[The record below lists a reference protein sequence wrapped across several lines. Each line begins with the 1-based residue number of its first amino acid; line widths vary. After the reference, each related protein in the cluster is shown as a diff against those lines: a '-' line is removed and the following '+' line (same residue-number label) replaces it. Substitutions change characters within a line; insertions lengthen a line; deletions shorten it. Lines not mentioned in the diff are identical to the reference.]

1 MTSPI
6 VIQQPGFGQAIQE
19 GLAPLINAIFAR
31 QQMGMERQK
40 LEIERQK
47 AEASIAQA
55 GAATSES
62 RARTKATLAELEQK
76 NLDLR
81 ARDLA
86 AQQFITLSTD
96 PSGFS
101 PEAVARLQA
110 DLMKR
115 GDTKVR
121 EPALAA
127 FNLMVGDREKMLS
140 EAAKRQSAQTEATVD
155 TATQGARIEAGQL
168 AGQIAQAQLGAAQT
182 AQRANVADARLKEL
196 EATRDPQRV
205 ARAQAIWELGR
216 TWGEARKA
224 AGLAAG
230 GIPDDAIFSMGTAVK
245 LDEAGRKAQ
254 NFALQ
259 MVPANAIINSLT
271 RNGTR
276 VDITTSVQRA
286 ANSNAL
292 GIAINE
298 VKDAEQQQILQAG
311 LQYVM
316 AYRFFM
322 SGQQSS
328 DREYLNMMKVTL
340 ELPGDTDEV
349 IRQKRVMRQL
359 QIDAVGK
366 AAEGTVSPVAVLDE
380 TIQQMRLE
388 GMEPRFIAAMQHER
402 NLAAN
407 NERRKAAG
415 VADTLSV
422 SRSPGDSARLIQF
435 GDSVIRVLGEKR

>member
-1 MTSPI
+1 MTNPT
-6 VIQQPGFGQAIQE
+6 VIQQPGWGQQIQE

-31 QQMGMERQK
+31 QQLGMERQK

-47 AEASIAQA
+47 AEASIEQS
-55 GAATSES
+55 GAATAES
-62 RARTKATLAELEQK
+62 KARTKATLAELEQK
-76 NLDLR
+76 TLDLQ

-96 PSGFS
+96 PTGFS
-101 PEAVARLQA
+101 PESIARLQA
-110 DLMKR
+110 DLMRR

-121 EPALAA
+121 EPALTA
-127 FNLMVGDREKMLS
+127 FNQMVTDREKMLT
-140 EAAKRQSAQTEATVD
+140 EAAGRQSAQVEATVD
-155 TATQGARIEAGQL
+155 RETQAARIEAGQM
-168 AGQIAQAQLGAAQT
+168 AGQIAQAELGAAQT

-230 GIPDDAIFSMGTAVK
+230 GIPDDAVFSMGEGVK
-245 LDEAGRKAQ
+245 LDEAGRNAQ
-254 NFALQ
+254 NFAIQ
-259 MVPANAIINSLT
+259 MVPANAIVNSLT
-271 RNGTR
+271 RNGVR
-276 VDITTSVQRA
+276 VDITTAIQRA
-286 ANSNAL
+286 ANSNTL
-292 GIAINE
+292 GVAINE

-316 AYRFFM
+316 AYRFSM

-328 DREYLNMMKVTL
+328 DREYVNMMKVTL
-340 ELPGDTDEV
+340 ELPGDTDET

-359 QIDAVGK
+359 QIEAVIKK
-366 AAEGTVSPVAVLDE
+366 AQGTVSSVAILDE
-380 TIQQMRLE
+380 TIYQMKLE

-402 NLAAN
+402 NLARN
-407 NERRKAAG
+407 NERRRAAG

-422 SRSPGDSARLIQF
+422 SRATGDPTRLIQF
-435 GDSVIRVLGEKR
+435 GDSVIRALGVR